1 MANNTAYIAEYKRK
15 HVKRIALEIPLEG
28 AGKLTYSEFLEALE
42 MTGEKANTFIKRAI
56 EERIER
62 LKLDS

>member
-1 MANNTAYIAEYKRK
+1 MASRAKYMAEYKRT
-15 HVKRIALEIPLEG
+15 HVKRISFEIPFEG
-28 AGKLTYSEFLEALE
+28 EDKLTYSEFLEALE
-42 MTGEKANTFIKRAI
+42 VTGEKANTFIKRAI